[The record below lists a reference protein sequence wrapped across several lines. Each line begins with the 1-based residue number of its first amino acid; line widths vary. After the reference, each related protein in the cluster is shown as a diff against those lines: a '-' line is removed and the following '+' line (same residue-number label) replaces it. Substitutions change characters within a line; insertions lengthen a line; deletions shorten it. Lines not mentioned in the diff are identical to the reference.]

1 VFYLEKKNVLVADDA
16 AFMRM
21 MLGNMITSIGCNVI
35 TATDGDDAVQK
46 FQQFLPDLVTLDLTM
61 PIKSGLQ
68 ALQEIKKI
76 NPDAKV
82 IVISAMGQRDMVI
95 KAIQSGANDFIVKP
109 FDSDT
114 VKRVI
119 KENLP

>member
-1 VFYLEKKNVLVADDA
+1 MEKKNVLVADDA